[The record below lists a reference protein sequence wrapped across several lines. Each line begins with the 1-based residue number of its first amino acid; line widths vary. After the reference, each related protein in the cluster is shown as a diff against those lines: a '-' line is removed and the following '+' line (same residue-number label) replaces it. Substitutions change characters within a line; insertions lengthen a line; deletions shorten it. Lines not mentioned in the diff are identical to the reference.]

1 VAEVVFSS
9 LFIITS
15 RRRLSLVL
23 NLVATG
29 SSTDTVLSVN
39 GTEISKH
46 IVRGEEGE
54 ADLL

>member
-1 VAEVVFSS
+1 MAEVVFSS